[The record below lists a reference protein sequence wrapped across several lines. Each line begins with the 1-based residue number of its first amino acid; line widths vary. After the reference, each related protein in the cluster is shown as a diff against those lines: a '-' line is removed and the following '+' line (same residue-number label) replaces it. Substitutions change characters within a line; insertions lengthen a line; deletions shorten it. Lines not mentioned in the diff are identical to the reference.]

1 MVTNHGDK
9 FKLAC
14 INETDIFKLII
25 IIIII
30 IIYSSIAPN
39 PYKKAQGASHIRKT
53 NKNTYKSC

>member
-1 MVTNHGDK
+1 M
-9 FKLAC
+9 L
-14 INETDIFKLII
+14 